1 MGNKIPYDQGL
12 IAVVLALVG
21 FGLIM
26 VFSTSTVV
34 SGELYGSQSWIF
46 TRQLV
51 LVIVGLLALMVTMK
65 IDYHFYRRPEV
76 VYCALLGSGALLVY
90 ILFTPIASGVQ
101 RWIRLGPASFQPSEL
116 AKLAVVLFTAFYLV
130 TRQKQFHSFWRGL
143 VPYLVVVGPVILLV
157 LAEPDLGTAAS
168 IALSASLLLFL
179 GGLRY
184 RYLVGLILMA
194 LPALYFLVVRV
205 PYRLNR
211 ILAFIDPEKDPYGI
225 GYQIRQSLIAVGSG
239 GWNGLGYA
247 QGKQKLFFLP
257 EPHTD
262 FIFAVVGE
270 ELGFLG
276 CVALIVLF
284 SLLFWRGARIA
295 MRADTPFGTY
305 LGLGIVCMIVFQ
317 AFINMS
323 MVTSLLPTK
332 GLPLPFVSVGGS
344 SMIITMAAV
353 GILLNISQQGS
364 GWVTPSSNS
373 NDGSFFGSSDE
384 DGGRY
389 SRGV

>member
-1 MGNKIPYDQGL
+1 MRGKIPYDQGL
-12 IAVVLALVG
+12 ITVVLALVG

-34 SGELYGSQSWIF
+34 SGELYGSQSRIF

-51 LVIVGLLALMVTMK
+51 LVIASLVVLMVTMR
-65 IDYHFYRRPEV
+65 IDYHFYQRREV
-76 VYCALLGSGALLVY
+76 IYGGLLGSGALLVY
-90 ILFTPIASGVQ
+90 VLYTPVSGGVQ
-101 RWIRLGPASFQPSEL
+101 RWIRLGPVSFQPSEL
-116 AKLAVVLFTAFYLV
+116 AKLAVILFAAYYLV
-130 TRQKQFHSFWRGL
+130 TRKEQFHSFWRGL
-143 VPYLVVVGPVILLV
+143 VPYLAVVGVVILLV

-184 RYLVGLILMA
+184 RYLISLALVA

-205 PYRLNR
+205 PYRMNR
-211 ILAFIDPEKDPYGI
+211 ILAFLDPEKDPFGI

-262 FIFAVVGE
+262 FIYAVVGE
-270 ELGFLG
+270 ELGFVG
-276 CVALIVLF
+276 CLALIVLF

-323 MVTSLLPTK
+323 MVISLLPTK

-344 SMIITMAAV
+344 SMIITMSAV
-353 GILLNISQQGS
+353 GILLNISSQGS
-364 GWVTPSSNS
+364 GWVAPR
-373 NDGSFFGSSDE
+373 SDHA
-384 DGGRY
+384 
-389 SRGV
+389 

>member
-1 MGNKIPYDQGL
+1 M
-12 IAVVLALVG
+12 
-21 FGLIM
+21 
-26 VFSTSTVV
+26 
-34 SGELYGSQSWIF
+34 
-46 TRQLV
+46 
-51 LVIVGLLALMVTMK
+51 
-65 IDYHFYRRPEV
+65 
-76 VYCALLGSGALLVY
+76 
-90 ILFTPIASGVQ
+90 
-101 RWIRLGPASFQPSEL
+101 
-116 AKLAVVLFTAFYLV
+116 
-130 TRQKQFHSFWRGL
+130 
-143 VPYLVVVGPVILLV
+143 PYLIVVGAVILLV

-184 RYLVGLILMA
+184 RYLLGLMLIS

-247 QGKQKLFFLP
+247 QGTQKLFFLP

-262 FIFAVVGE
+262 FIYAVVGE

-276 CVALIVLF
+276 SVAMIVLF

-332 GLPLPFVSVGGS
+332 GLTLPFISYGGTNLLVMCALSALVLRVDYETKSSIPSINIHRRVS
-344 SMIITMAAV
+344 
-353 GILLNISQQGS
+353 
-364 GWVTPSSNS
+364 
-373 NDGSFFGSSDE
+373 F
-384 DGGRY
+384 
-389 SRGV
+389 